1 MTINTSTITD
11 TGEYSLLI
19 FAELGDSANYTP
31 ATNAEVAITIWLV
44 DLVPAAQNEMF
55 YIIGDTVKVS
65 DAIEVFNYTP
75 VSAGT
80 YTITYTLSIPIGT
93 PTVSSL
99 AVSGGNIDV
108 GPETDISIFGSHSA
122 RLTGTLND
130 TPTTSDFADFTLNL
144 IKLVGT
150 LADQTYRILSTGTAK
165 SVAFSAVTQDP
176 SGGTIPTYT
185 YTYTLIGWDGTT
197 ESTANSA
204 IFNKG
209 AGNTVEIATADT
221 SAA

>member
-1 MTINTSTITD
+1 MTINTSTVTD
-11 TGEYSLLI
+11 AGEYSLLI
-19 FAELGDSANYTP
+19 FAELGDSANYSP

-44 DLVPAAQNEMF
+44 DLVVATQNEMY

-65 DAIEVFNYTP
+65 DAIEVFSYTP

-80 YTITYTLSIPIGT
+80 YTITYTLSIPVGT

-108 GPETDISIFGSHSA
+108 GPETDISIFGSHTA
-122 RLTGTLND
+122 RLTGTMND
-130 TPTTSDFADFTLNL
+130 TPTTVDYADFTLNL

-165 SVAFSAVTQDP
+165 SVAFSAVT
-176 SGGTIPTYT
+176 
-185 YTYTLIGWDGTT
+185 
-197 ESTANSA
+197 
-204 IFNKG
+204 
-209 AGNTVEIATADT
+209 
-221 SAA
+221 